1 MADPFL
7 FRLFQEVG
15 GDTVKTLISRPWA
28 TFHPKEIKE
37 VKQWGKWRDK
47 KDLLELLI

>member
-7 FRLFQEVG
+7 FCLFQEVG

-47 KDLLELLI
+47 KIYWN